1 LAVLP
6 TTVLPKFT
14 LPGVAAKVA
23 PAATP
28 VPTKVSDCCAP
39 DALSV
44 NAMDPEDAPATV
56 GAN

>member
-1 LAVLP
+1 MLP

-14 LPGVAAKVA
+14 LPGVAIKVA

-28 VPTKVSDCCAP
+28 VPTRVRDCCAP
-39 DALSV
+39 EALSV
-44 NAMDPEDAPATV
+44 NAMDPEDAPAIV